1 MARVVVLG
9 AGSVEFTRNIVRGE
23 SPLATLDPDLLSL

>member
-9 AGSVEFTRNIVRGE
+9 AGSVEFARNIVRVE
-23 SPLATLDPDLLSL
+23 TPLATLDPDLLSL

>member
-1 MARVVVLG
+1 MARVVVL
-9 AGSVEFTRNIVRGE
+9 VEFTRNIVRGE

>member
-1 MARVVVLG
+1 MSRVIVLG
-9 AGSVEFTRNIVRGE
+9 AGYVAFTRNIGRGE